1 MNKLFILMSLFL
13 NFYILNL
20 AAETSYDLHGLM
32 PKDTQV
38 LTGEMNRNDVRNIS
52 GNFNDTINLGTMAAK
67 TNAKRNALLA
77 QNSINVG
84 TEQDKVGILDRLSKL
99 DIKVTQQEL
108 ATILLNYHAFLSN
121 WQPERRA
128 MLPNPLPDHLQLSLE
143 QGNGRFGP
151 YLDLR
156 GISIQGFNL
165 SIDNLDDPTERINL
179 SHANFRGAV
188 LSGANFTGAK
198 FDDADLSDAQ
208 MSGTIFNHAS
218 MQRCNLSETV
228 VNPKGQV
235 WPKSIY
241 PTGKNLASFRNAN
254 LEEANL
260 TNANFYFADLT
271 DTNLHNSIY
280 DNVDCSW
287 ANLSGTVLTN
297 NEVEFLRFEV
307 GKSYKERLYD
317 TKYMIFRYRK
327 TGKIWRVTT
336 NQYTTFCGTNIGA
349 PQGDITTNQSLNC
362 QNYLKERKRVRGR

>member
-1 MNKLFILMSLFL
+1 MNKLFVTLSLFL
-13 NFYILNL
+13 HFSVLNL
-20 AAETSYDLHGLM
+20 MAETSYDLPGLM
-32 PKDTQV
+32 SKDTQV
-38 LTGEMNRNDVRNIS
+38 LTGEMNRHDVRNIS
-52 GNFNDTINLGTMAAK
+52 GNFNDTENLGHMAAK

-77 QNSINVG
+77 QNSISVG

-121 WQPERRA
+121 WHPERRA
-128 MLPNPLPDHLQLSLE
+128 MLPNPLPDHLQLSFE
-143 QGNGRFGP
+143 KGNKRFGP

-165 SIDNLDDPTERINL
+165 SVDNLDDPTERIDL
-179 SHANFRGAV
+179 SHANLKGAV
-188 LSGANFTGAK
+188 LSGANFTGAI

-218 MQRCNLSETV
+218 MKRSDLSETV

-271 DTNLHNSIY
+271 DTNLHNAIY
-280 DNVDCSW
+280 DNVDFSW

-297 NEVEFLRFEV
+297 NEVDFLHFEA
-307 GKSYKERLYD
+307 GTNYKERLYD
-317 TKYMIFRYRK
+317 TKYMIFRHRK
-327 TGKIWRVTT
+327 TGKRRVTF